1 MLVIPK
7 CGGQFFRGVSVENNQ
22 KILFSKP
29 ATSIEQQF
37 EMLKSRGLDIGNS
50 VEYEKFVKEMLLHNN
65 YYRLEGYWF
74 DFYAPESY
82 PDHRFLPDISF
93 QQIWSNYRGDALLR
107 LFTFEIIELIE
118 VSFRS
123 VFAYV
128 LAKNHGPFPYKQ
140 DNLNCSID
148 TYLQALNRM
157 KDDIA
162 HSKDRFIHSF
172 KEKYSNDIPPI
183 WMMVEI
189 MSMGEI
195 SRWYGD
201 CIKESDKK
209 EIAGYYGIPARVL
222 ESWMRSISMVRNRCA
237 HHNRL
242 YGISISGGFV
252 IPKNL
257 KCEKYRYIFNSKEIN
272 GFYNI
277 IVACCYMVEF
287 IGENEKIK
295 QLLNNIIQLV
305 ETFGLKEEKMGFPE
319 GKNAVQ
325 LFHEICD

>member
-1 MLVIPK
+1 MEDK
-7 CGGQFFRGVSVENNQ
+7 Q
-22 KILFSKP
+22 KIPFSKP
-29 ATSIEQQF
+29 AISIEQQF
-37 EMLKSRGLDIGNS
+37 DMLKSRGLNISNVDG
-50 VEYEKFVKEMLLHNN
+50 YAKFVRDTLLHNN

-82 PDHRFLPDISF
+82 PDHRFIPGISF
-93 QQIWSNYRGDALLR
+93 QQIWSNYRGDAILR
-107 LFTFEIIELIE
+107 LITFAIIELIE

-123 VFAYV
+123 IFAYV

-140 DNLNCSID
+140 DDLDCSIG

-172 KEKYSNDIPPI
+172 KEKYSDDIPPV

-195 SRWYGD
+195 SKWYGD

-209 EIAGYYGIPARVL
+209 EIAGYYGIPAKVL

-242 YGISISGGFV
+242 YGISISGGFA
-252 IPKNL
+252 IPKKL
-257 KCEKYRYIFNSKEIN
+257 SCEKYRNIFNTN
-272 GFYNI
+272 DVNCFYNI

-287 IGENEKIK
+287 IGKKAEIK
-295 QLLNNIIQLV
+295 QFIDGIMQLV
-305 ETFGLKEEKMGFPE
+305 ENFGLEEEKMGFPAE
-319 GKNAVQ
+319 KTIVQ
-325 LFHEICD
+325 LFQEICN

>member
-1 MLVIPK
+1 MEDK
-7 CGGQFFRGVSVENNQ
+7 Q
-22 KILFSKP
+22 KMPFSKP
-29 ATSIEQQF
+29 ATSIDQQF
-37 EMLKSRGLDIGNS
+37 EILKSRGLNIRNVDG
-50 VEYEKFVKEMLLHNN
+50 YEELVKKTLLHNN

-74 DFYAPESY
+74 DFYAPGSY
-82 PDHRFLPDISF
+82 PDHKFLPSISF
-93 QQIWSNYRGDALLR
+93 QQIWSNYRGDTLLR
-107 LFTFEIIELIE
+107 LFTFAIIELIE

-140 DNLNCSID
+140 ENLDCSID

-157 KDDIA
+157 KDDIV

-172 KEKYSNDIPPI
+172 KEKYADDIPPI

-195 SRWYGD
+195 SKWFGD

-209 EIAGYYGIPARVL
+209 EIAKYYGLPSKVL

-252 IPKNL
+252 IPQKLN
-257 KCEKYRYIFNSKEIN
+257 CEKYRYIFNGKDIN

-277 IVACCYMVEF
+277 IVACCYMAES
-287 IGENEKIK
+287 IGEKRETEEF
-295 QLLNNIIQLV
+295 LDNIMQLV
-305 ETFGLKEEKMGFPE
+305 ENFGLEEEKMGFPE
-319 GKNAVQ
+319 GKTIAQ
-325 LFHEICD
+325 LFQDICS